1 MTTGS
6 APPPTWADAAGT
18 ARQPTGTD
26 HFGNNL
32 PRLSVAMT
40 NENVIG
46 TQGDTVTES
55 RNLMNELNFDPSQ
68 GLQFGMYTLGD
79 HLPNPTDGSR
89 ISAGERIREFVAYA
103 EAAEEAGFDFFSV
116 GESHQRYFASQAHA
130 VILGAIA
137 EATESIR
144 IGSTSTILSTSDPV
158 RVFENFATIDH
169 LSQGRA
175 ELVAGRASRV
185 GLFELLGYDLRDYE
199 ELFEEK
205 FDLLLQI
212 AREEQVTWNG
222 QFRAPLADAEVI
234 PRPAQETFPIW
245 RAVGGAPT
253 SAIKAGLAG
262 VPMVMAHLGGTASVF
277 RTTVDAYRDA
287 ARHAGHDPATLPIA
301 TAGFLYTA
309 PTTQD
314 ALRELYP
321 HINEGMKRVNGQGMP
336 KQLFAQAADPHSI
349 VNIGSPQEI
358 VEKILHQ
365 HEVFG
370 HQRYLGQI
378 DFGGIPF
385 DRVMRQIETIG
396 SEIIPA
402 VKKYTAEPA
411 SARTADS
418 SAFDQIG
425 AETDETGHDRD
436 SADTDGELVR

>member
-1 MTTGS
+1 
-6 APPPTWADAAGT
+6 
-18 ARQPTGTD
+18 
-26 HFGNNL
+26 
-32 PRLSVAMT
+32 MT
-40 NENVIG
+40 NENVIV
-46 TQGDTVTES
+46 TQGDTVPES
-55 RNLMNELNFDPSQ
+55 QNLMKELNFDPSQ

-79 HLPNPTDGSR
+79 HLPNPADGSR
-89 ISAGERIREFVAYA
+89 VSAGERIREFVAYA
-103 EAAEEAGFDFFSV
+103 TAAEEAGFDFFSV
-116 GESHQRYFASQAHA
+116 GESHQEYFASQAHA

-137 EATESIR
+137 QATSSIR
-144 IGSTSTILSTSDPV
+144 VGSTSTILSTSDPV

-169 LSQGRA
+169 LSGGRA

-212 AREEQVTWNG
+212 ARKESLTWNG
-222 QFRAPLADAEVI
+222 QYRAPLTDAAVI

-262 VPMVMAHLGGTASVF
+262 VPMVMAHLGGTTSVF
-277 RTTVDAYRDA
+277 KTTIDAYREG
-287 ARHAGHDPATLPIA
+287 ARHAGYDPATLPIA

-309 PTTQD
+309 PSSQD
-314 ALRELYP
+314 ALKELYP
-321 HINEGMKRVNGQGMP
+321 HVNEGMRRVNGQGMP
-336 KQLFAQAADPHSI
+336 KQLFAQSVDPRSI

-358 VEKILHQ
+358 IEKILHQ

-370 HQRYLGQI
+370 HQRFLGQI

-385 DRVMRQIETIG
+385 DRVMKQIETIG

-402 VKKYTAEPA
+402 VKKYTAQPA
-411 SARTADS
+411 ADS
-418 SAFDQIG
+418 DGTSAP
-425 AETDETGHDRD
+425 AEPTSG
-436 SADTDGELVR
+436 DGETAGTKSEELV